1 MASLK
6 AKEIEKNKYEFQFVI
21 EKAVFD
27 EEVNKVYRKNA
38 PKINVPGFRRGKAP
52 KHIIEKMYGSAV
64 FYDEAIDN
72 LLPEAY
78 SNALAETKLEAVSR
92 PEIDIVS
99 IDDAGVT
106 LKAAVYTKPEVKISE
121 YKGLEVERESV
132 NVTEED
138 IDKEIE
144 TVRERNSRM
153 LTVEDRASQNGD
165 EATIDFEGFVDGVA
179 FEGGKGEKYPLK
191 LGSGSF
197 IPGFEDQI
205 IGHKPGDEFDIT
217 VKFPDDYGAEN
228 LAGKESV
235 FKIKLHELKVKEL
248 PEVDDEFVKD
258 VSEFNTIAEYRE
270 DVKKKITERRE
281 HEADHKFEH
290 AVLHALL
297 EKTEADIPKVM
308 IEQEIDG
315 YIRDYEYRL
324 KAQGGSL
331 DMYYKYTGMKPEQ
344 LRDSFRGEA
353 EEQVKTR
360 LALGEVA
367 KKEKIK
373 ALKKDIEAEYKKI
386 AEGYNVDVDTVKNS
400 VSEESIT
407 EDIVLRKASEFVRDN
422 AVVKQK

>member
-1 MASLK
+1 MSAIK

-21 EKAVFD
+21 EKALFD

-38 PKINVPGFRRGKAP
+38 PKINVPGFRKGKAP
-52 KHIIEKMYGSAV
+52 RHIIEKMYGSAV

-72 LLPEAY
+72 LLPDAY
-78 SNALAETKLEAVSR
+78 TKALADTKLEAVSR

-99 IDDAGVT
+99 IDEKGVT
-106 LKAAVYTKPEVKISE
+106 LKAAVFTKPEVTVSE

-132 NVTEED
+132 SVSEED
-138 IDKEIE
+138 IDKEID

-153 LTVEDRASQNGD
+153 LTVEDRAAQNGD

-205 IGHKPGDEFDIT
+205 VGHKPGDEFDIT
-217 VKFPDDYGAEN
+217 VKFPEDYGAEN

-235 FKIKLHELKVKEL
+235 FKIKLQELKVKEL
-248 PEVDDEFVKD
+248 PELDDEFVKD
-258 VSEFNTIAEYRE
+258 VSEFNTIAEYR
-270 DVKKKITERRE
+270 DDIKKKITERRE

-290 AVLHALL
+290 AALHALL
-297 EKTEADIPKVM
+297 EKTEADIPPVM
-308 IEQEIDG
+308 IEQEIDS

-344 LRDSFRGEA
+344 LRESFKGEA

-400 VSEESIT
+400 ISEDSIS